1 LRVFASR
8 TSLVSLKGLEVFVII
23 FGALMG
29 VTALYVGVNYPS
41 SNAVAQQQSGPYR
54 LTLMEIMDTAWNSS
68 TAQPQFFM
76 IGTSG
81 LQPSGNIQL
90 PVRTLIQ
97 LTIISYDTATADSS
111 DAEGKV
117 TGTIDNTV
125 YVINGTAAMGTDVSQ
140 RWGQNET
147 SVPGA
152 TLAHTFTIEQLGI
165 NIPVVGGDAEIVY
178 LYLNQTGTFPWICL
192 TPCGF
197 GHLGMM
203 GAMSMLGWMEGQ
215 ITVY

>member
-1 LRVFASR
+1 
-8 TSLVSLKGLEVFVII
+8 
-23 FGALMG
+23 
-29 VTALYVGVNYPS
+29 
-41 SNAVAQQQSGPYR
+41 
-54 LTLMEIMDTAWNSS
+54 
-68 TAQPQFFM
+68 
-76 IGTSG
+76 
-81 LQPSGNIQL
+81 
-90 PVRTLIQ
+90 
-97 LTIISYDTATADSS
+97 
-111 DAEGKV
+111 
-117 TGTIDNTV
+117 
-125 YVINGTAAMGTDVSQ
+125 
-140 RWGQNET
+140 
-147 SVPGA
+147 VPGA